1 MTNNIL
7 SVNEFIAP
15 DNTYYQVG
23 HKKGDVDPSVMNK
36 VENVTDYSENVI
48 SVADGVTRRT
58 VLASDGTL
66 YGISSN
72 YEMKELAKRC

>member
-1 MTNNIL
+1 
-7 SVNEFIAP
+7 
-15 DNTYYQVG
+15 
-23 HKKGDVDPSVMNK
+23 MNK

-72 YEMKELAKRC
+72 YEMKELAKVLNRRVCCII

>member
-1 MTNNIL
+1 
-7 SVNEFIAP
+7 
-15 DNTYYQVG
+15 
-23 HKKGDVDPSVMNK
+23 MNK

-72 YEMKELAKRC
+72 YEMKELAKGVKQAGMLHYLTNDGEVKEIKSGDNSG